1 MQQSMTR
8 FVVGLL
14 VFLVSTSSTLAGEP
28 RQVDVRITTHLG
40 DQQSFVD
47 GDRISFLLSLDSDA
61 YVYLFYRD
69 AAANLLQ
76 LVPNERMVD
85 HFFSAGL
92 FMPVPSAQQKF
103 QFTVQPPYGDEF
115 IYAIASDN
123 DALVFPGKPLANGL
137 ILLTAEIETIITS
150 IEAKSSR
157 LFGRAELRL
166 TTLPASQPE

>member
-8 FVVGLL
+8 LIAGLL
-14 VFLVSTSSTLAGEP
+14 WLMVASSHALAGEP
-28 RQVDVRITTHLG
+28 RAIDLRITTHLG

-69 AAANLLQ
+69 AEANLLQ
-76 LVPNERMVD
+76 LLPNERMTD
-85 HFFSAGL
+85 HFFDAGL
-92 FMPVPSAQQKF
+92 FMPVPAAQHQF
-103 QFTVQPPYGDEF
+103 QFTVQPPYGEEF
-115 IYAIASDN
+115 MYAIASDN

-137 ILLTAEIETIITS
+137 ILLTTDIETIIAS
-150 IEAKSSR
+150 IEAKSIG

-166 TTLPASQPE
+166 TTLPPQPSN